1 MRRLTAA
8 LTTNPLMRRF
18 STNVLKLDLPPFPI
32 RKNPH
37 MMYPDKPDLAAIEQ
51 NAFVEYKQYPYLPH
65 QDPNSK
71 EYIASELDEYHDRTD
86 AQAFNS
92 VIDQLKH
99 DLRLQR

>member
-1 MRRLTAA
+1 
-8 LTTNPLMRRF
+8 
-18 STNVLKLDLPPFPI
+18 
-32 RKNPH
+32 